1 MKVLSPRK
9 ELIHLRILFFLFGL
23 GIMSWV
29 PRYPEVKAGL
39 GLDNGAFGSL
49 ISSGAIGSVV
59 SLLTVG
65 HVVHTIGVRKVLH
78 VASFFLMATLIVLS
92 HTHSAVFFFFANI
105 LFLAS
110 ISAFHI
116 SINSQG
122 FNFQDRT
129 DKFVITQL
137 SGLWSAGALATA
149 FISGLL
155 VDHISLSVHITVLV
169 ICVFVANFYIIN
181 ALAPN
186 LMRAN
191 EDKEIEYGIKDLI
204 RGFSFDRMVSFGLIC
219 AIFLEFAISDWATI
233 YTKEEIGVLSGINTL
248 PYILFTV
255 TMIFGRFTVHYLL
268 PKFTLERLSVFASL
282 LAGSSFLV
290 SIFLAR
296 SVFASEQNMAFL
308 IICIGFALAGL
319 GSSFLGPTFMNA
331 ANARSKHP
339 ASVVIGQ
346 IGVSNIVLAFILKWI
361 VAWTAQITSL
371 TIGLLIPAILL
382 LTVPFFA
389 KTLKNV

>member
-92 HTHSAVFFFFANI
+92 HTHSAVVFFFANI

-233 YTKEEIGVLSGINTL
+233 YTKEEIGILSGINTL